1 MIKITFV
8 HKKKMIK
15 ITSMHEQCVKV
26 NRQNNEELYIYI
38 YIYRFYKKELYIPS
52 IFLKVVWRIVEF
64 WLVA

>member
-26 NRQNNEELYIYI
+26 NRQNNEELYIYRE
-38 YIYRFYKKELYIPS
+38 RFYKKELYIPS
-52 IFLKVVWRIVEF
+52 IFLK
-64 WLVA
+64 

>member
-1 MIKITFV
+1 
-8 HKKKMIK
+8 MIK

-26 NRQNNEELYIYI
+26 NRQNNEELYI

-64 WLVA
+64 LLVA

>member
-1 MIKITFV
+1 
-8 HKKKMIK
+8 MIK

-64 WLVA
+64 LLVA

>member
-1 MIKITFV
+1 
-8 HKKKMIK
+8 MIK

-26 NRQNNEELYIYI
+26 NRQNNEELYIYIYI

-64 WLVA
+64 LLVA